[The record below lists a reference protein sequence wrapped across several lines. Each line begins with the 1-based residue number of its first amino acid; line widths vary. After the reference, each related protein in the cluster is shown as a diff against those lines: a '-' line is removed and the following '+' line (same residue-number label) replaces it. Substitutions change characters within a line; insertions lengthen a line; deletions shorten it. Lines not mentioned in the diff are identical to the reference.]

1 LVIGWPW
8 GGLSLL
14 VGVANNQRHFFLMKD
29 FLQER
34 LIRPIVQLLT
44 QGITPEKIA
53 LSLAFGFM
61 LGIFPVL
68 GTTSLLCLIAAMLFR
83 LNLPAVQLVNVLV
96 NPLWFALL
104 IPFIRAGEWLFGAPP
119 LGLTAS
125 QILALSHANL
135 LHSIRILWLTAL
147 RAAAAWLLVGP
158 VGIIVLYLIL
168 APMIRR
174 LARFHPPDTN
184 PGEDLNVS

>member
-1 LVIGWPW
+1 
-8 GGLSLL
+8 
-14 VGVANNQRHFFLMKD
+14 MKD
-29 FLQER
+29 FLQKR

-44 QGITPEKIA
+44 QGITPERIA

-68 GTTSLLCLIAAMLFR
+68 GTTSLLCLAAAMLFR

-104 IPFIRAGEWLFGAPP
+104 IPFIRLGERLFGAPP
-119 LGLTAS
+119 LAMTAS
-125 QILALSHANL
+125 QILALSHAGW
-135 LHSIRILWLTAL
+135 LHSISVLWLTAL

-158 VGIIVLYLIL
+158 AGIIVLYLIL
-168 APMIRR
+168 VPMIRR
-174 LARFHPPDTN
+174 LASSPAASAAQVSDDAN
-184 PGEDLNVS
+184 PRLAND

>member
-1 LVIGWPW
+1 
-8 GGLSLL
+8 
-14 VGVANNQRHFFLMKD
+14 MKD
-29 FLQER
+29 FLHKR

-68 GTTSLLCLIAAMLFR
+68 GTTSLLCLLAAMLFR

-104 IPFIRAGEWLFGAPP
+104 IPFIRAGERLFGVPP
-119 LGLTAS
+119 LAMTAS
-125 QILALSHANL
+125 QILALANAGF
-135 LHSIRILWLTAL
+135 LHSIGVLWLTAL

-158 VGIIVLYLIL
+158 LGIVVLYLIL
-168 APMIRR
+168 VPMVRR
-174 LARFHPPDTN
+174 LGPSGPQDRG
-184 PGEDLNVS
+184 GENANRAHD